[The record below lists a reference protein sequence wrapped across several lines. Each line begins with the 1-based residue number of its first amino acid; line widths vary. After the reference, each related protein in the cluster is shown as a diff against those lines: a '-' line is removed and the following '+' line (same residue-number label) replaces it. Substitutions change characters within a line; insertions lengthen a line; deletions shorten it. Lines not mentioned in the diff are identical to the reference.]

1 MYLLELI
8 VFTIKMYSIS
18 ECWYGDMFNFDF
30 LWKCLGLASPPPIVY
45 YFPREIF
52 LMFCSINWPNF
63 IVSFSLLLEI
73 LGNMCIVIICCS
85 VFDVINFEINH
96 SFLIKPFFYTYL
108 HNNQKLRTKTKHV
121 KNEKSF

>member
-8 VFTIKMYSIS
+8 VFAIKMYSIS
-18 ECWYGDMFNFDF
+18 DCWYGDMFNFDF
-30 LWKCLGLASPPPIVY
+30 LWKGLGLASPPPIVY

-52 LMFCSINWPNF
+52 LMLCSINWPNF

-73 LGNMCIVIICCS
+73 LGNMCVVIICCS

-108 HNNQKLRTKTKHV
+108 HNNQKLRTKTKYV
-121 KNEKSF
+121 KKEKSF